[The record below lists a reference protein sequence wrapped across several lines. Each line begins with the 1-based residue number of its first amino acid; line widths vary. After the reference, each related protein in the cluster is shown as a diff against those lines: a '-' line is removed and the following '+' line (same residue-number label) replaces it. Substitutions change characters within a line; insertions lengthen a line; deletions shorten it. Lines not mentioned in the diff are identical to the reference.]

1 MAMTEVLTILGS
13 GGLAAIVTRLLA
25 HREVTLRIETA
36 AKEKREKA
44 QREDTERRIIGER
57 KRAEH
62 CESRCAKLEERV
74 EEQQSQILMS
84 ISETAD
90 LRVQL
95 AHCDER
101 HSAME
106 ERMVRLERQSSRPP
120 EA

>member
-1 MAMTEVLTILGS
+1 MTEVLTILGS

-57 KRAEH
+57 KRAE
-62 CESRCAKLEERV
+62 RCEERCDDLQTQV
-74 EEQQSQILMS
+74 TLA

-95 AHCDER
+95 ARCEER
-101 HSAME
+101 HDSIE
-106 ERMVRLERQSSRPP
+106 ERMIRLERQSSRPP
-120 EA
+120 EAR